1 MPAGQNRS
9 NFALET
15 RFSAPRY
22 GTWCK
27 IQVPTYPKTADLK
40 SCSEKDKSMTK
51 KKNDMVREA
60 AQQENMKVVPA
71 AEYLPDVL
79 PLIPLTQRPVFPGM
93 LLPLLL
99 SAGPFAEAAMAA
111 ASSEYKAI
119 GLVLTKEASS
129 LDSLPE
135 SPELYGYGTG
145 AKILKSQSTD
155 ENNVQLMVSALKRF
169 RIRKLLKT
177 GPRFLAAV
185 QYYDEP
191 RPKDDEETHALELAI
206 LGEIKHLANKSPL
219 FSEELKLLLSQSS
232 SMGDPARLADMAAVV
247 TTVDREM
254 AQEVLEAVKLRPRMV
269 AALTLLKKERTI
281 VDLQEQISKQIE
293 EKISKHQRDFFLRE
307 QLKAIKKEL
316 GLEQD
321 EKSAELTKFKERIEK
336 LDLNAQAKRQV
347 EDELNKLSLLEV
359 HSPEFGVSRNY
370 LDWLTSLP
378 WGRGTK
384 DSLDIKRSRKVLDKT
399 HAGLEDVK
407 DRIIEFIAVGVLRKK
422 ITGSILCFVGPP
434 GVGKTSLGR
443 AIAEGLGRRFFRF
456 SLGGMRDEAEI
467 KGHRRTY
474 IGALPGKIIQAL
486 KSVDSH
492 NPVLMLDEIDKVG
505 SSFQGDPASALLE
518 VLDPEQ
524 NSAFVDHYLDVPY
537 DLSQV
542 FFILTANIIDTI
554 PPPLL
559 DRMELIRLPGYIME
573 EKLQIGKRFLLPRQL
588 EKTGLTAKDVK
599 IDVPTIRRV
608 IVDHAREAG
617 VRGLEKALG
626 KILRKI
632 ATKAAGG
639 ETGPFIV
646 SPDDIPSYLGRPVFT
661 DDLLLKTMVPGVTN
675 GLAWTALGGSVL
687 AVEAM
692 TVRKEQAGMLQTG
705 NLGEVMVESSKIA
718 YSYITGNLSRYA
730 PKSSF
735 CNWTVHLHVPA
746 GATPKDG
753 PSAGITMAASLL
765 SLATSKP
772 VRKKL
777 AMTGEL
783 TLTGR
788 VLPVGGLREKI
799 TAAKRMGIREIIFPK
814 ANEADLDEVPQTVRR
829 GIKFHPA
836 EWFDDVVRI
845 AFSGRVKV
853 L

>member
-1 MPAGQNRS
+1 
-9 NFALET
+9 
-15 RFSAPRY
+15 
-22 GTWCK
+22 
-27 IQVPTYPKTADLK
+27 
-40 SCSEKDKSMTK
+40 
-51 KKNDMVREA
+51 
-60 AQQENMKVVPA
+60 
-71 AEYLPDVL
+71 
-79 PLIPLTQRPVFPGM
+79 
-93 LLPLLL
+93 
-99 SAGPFAEAAMAA
+99 
-111 ASSEYKAI
+111 
-119 GLVLTKEASS
+119 
-129 LDSLPE
+129 
-135 SPELYGYGTG
+135 
-145 AKILKSQSTD
+145 
-155 ENNVQLMVSALKRF
+155 
-169 RIRKLLKT
+169 
-177 GPRFLAAV
+177 
-185 QYYDEP
+185 
-191 RPKDDEETHALELAI
+191 
-206 LGEIKHLANKSPL
+206 
-219 FSEELKLLLSQSS
+219 
-232 SMGDPARLADMAAVV
+232 
-247 TTVDREM
+247 
-254 AQEVLEAVKLRPRMV
+254 
-269 AALTLLKKERTI
+269 
-281 VDLQEQISKQIE
+281 
-293 EKISKHQRDFFLRE
+293 
-307 QLKAIKKEL
+307 
-316 GLEQD
+316 
-321 EKSAELTKFKERIEK
+321 
-336 LDLNAQAKRQV
+336 
-347 EDELNKLSLLEV
+347 
-359 HSPEFGVSRNY
+359 
-370 LDWLTSLP
+370 
-378 WGRGTK
+378 
-384 DSLDIKRSRKVLDKT
+384 
-399 HAGLEDVK
+399 
-407 DRIIEFIAVGVLRKK
+407 
-422 ITGSILCFVGPP
+422 
-434 GVGKTSLGR
+434 
-443 AIAEGLGRRFFRF
+443 
-456 SLGGMRDEAEI
+456 
-467 KGHRRTY
+467 
-474 IGALPGKIIQAL
+474 
-486 KSVDSH
+486 
-492 NPVLMLDEIDKVG
+492 
-505 SSFQGDPASALLE
+505 
-518 VLDPEQ
+518 
-524 NSAFVDHYLDVPY
+524 
-537 DLSQV
+537 
-542 FFILTANIIDTI
+542 
-554 PPPLL
+554 
-559 DRMELIRLPGYIME
+559 ME

-617 VRGLEKALG
+617 VRGLQKALG